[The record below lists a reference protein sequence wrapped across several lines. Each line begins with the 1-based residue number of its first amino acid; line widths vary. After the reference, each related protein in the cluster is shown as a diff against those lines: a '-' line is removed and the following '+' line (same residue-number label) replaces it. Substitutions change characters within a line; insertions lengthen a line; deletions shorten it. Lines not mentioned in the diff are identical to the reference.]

1 MKGEITEVKIH
12 IDTKAVAD
20 GLVRRPEMNK
30 IQKLKTRTQGRRIRV
45 DLCEWNQSLQI
56 FVLHQFPPENIK
68 SHFCKTDKLSSGY
81 QPALTLATS
90 VLVQEAL
97 EENNY
102 IGRKGGSAHS
112 LNHRHLSSVL
122 MCVI

>member
-56 FVLHQFPPENIK
+56 FV
-68 SHFCKTDKLSSGY
+68 
-81 QPALTLATS
+81 
-90 VLVQEAL
+90 
-97 EENNY
+97 
-102 IGRKGGSAHS
+102 
-112 LNHRHLSSVL
+112 
-122 MCVI
+122 